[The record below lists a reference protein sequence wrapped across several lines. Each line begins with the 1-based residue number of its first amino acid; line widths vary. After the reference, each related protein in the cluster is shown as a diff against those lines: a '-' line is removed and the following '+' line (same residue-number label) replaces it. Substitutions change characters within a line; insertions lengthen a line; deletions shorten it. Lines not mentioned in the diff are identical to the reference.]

1 MTVSIA
7 ASVENDAPRI
17 GARLKEARKKKRLT
31 LDALAETC
39 GVTKGYLSK
48 LERDQVNA
56 SVASLVRVCA
66 ALDVPVGSLFDDAP
80 AGEVVRAQSL
90 PRIMFGGTAMT
101 EYLLT
106 PVGER
111 RVQVLLGEIEEGGG
125 SGAEAYTLPLDVTF
139 VHVLSGEVR
148 VTFEEDPGGAFGGD
162 DVLLGPGDA
171 FTFSPRRPHSFRSDS
186 SGGARVLWV
195 LAPALPEELHNRKPE
210 FLS

>member
-1 MTVSIA
+1 MSLAT
-7 ASVENDAPRI
+7 SVVGDAPRI
-17 GARLKEARKKKRLT
+17 GARLREARQKKRLT

-80 AGEVVRAQSL
+80 VGDVVRAQSL
-90 PRIMFGGTAMT
+90 PRIVFGGEAMT

-111 RVQVLLGEIEEGGG
+111 RVQVLLGHIEEGGG

-148 VTFEEDPGGAFGGD
+148 VTFEADPDGNFGGD
-162 DVLLGPGDA
+162 DVLLGAGDA
-171 FTFSPRRPHSFRSDS
+171 FTFSPRRPHSFRSEGSD
-186 SGGARVLWV
+186 GAQVLWV
-195 LAPALPEELHNRKPE
+195 LAPALPEQLPVMKQE
-210 FLS
+210 FSA

>member
-1 MTVSIA
+1 MSLATSVVS
-7 ASVENDAPRI
+7 DAPRI
-17 GARLKEARKKKRLT
+17 GARLREARQKKRLT

-80 AGEVVRAQSL
+80 AGDVVRAQSL
-90 PRIMFGGTAMT
+90 PRIVFGGEAMT

-111 RVQVLLGEIEEGGG
+111 RVQVLLGDIEEGGG

-148 VTFEEDPGGAFGGD
+148 VTFEADPDGSFVGD
-162 DVLLGPGDA
+162 DVLLGAGDA
-171 FTFSPRRPHSFRSDS
+171 FTFSPRRPHSFRSEG
-186 SGGARVLWV
+186 SGGAQVLWV
-195 LAPALPEELHNRKPE
+195 LAPALPEELPATKQE
-210 FLS
+210 FSS

>member
-1 MTVSIA
+1 MSV
-7 ASVENDAPRI
+7 ASQVDNDAPRI
-17 GARLKEARKKKRLT
+17 GARLREARQKKRLT
-31 LDALAETC
+31 LDALADTC

-80 AGEVVRAQSL
+80 SGEVVRAQSL
-90 PRIMFGGTAMT
+90 PRIMFGGEAMT

-111 RVQVLLGEIEEGGG
+111 RVQVLLGHIDDGGG

-139 VHVLSGEVR
+139 VHVIEGELR
-148 VTFEEDPGGAFGGD
+148 VTFEAEADGTFAGEE
-162 DVLLGPGDA
+162 VLLGPGDA
-171 FTFSPRRPHSFRSDS
+171 FTFSPRRRHSFRTEG

-195 LAPALPEELHNRKPE
+195 LAPALPEELAMRKQE
-210 FLS
+210 LHR

>member
-1 MTVSIA
+1 MSSA
-7 ASVENDAPRI
+7 AQVDVDAPRI
-17 GARLKEARKKKRLT
+17 GARLKEARLKKRLT
-31 LDALAETC
+31 LDALAYTC

-80 AGEVVRAQSL
+80 VGEVVRAQSL
-90 PRIMFGGTAMT
+90 PRIMFGGEQMT

-111 RVQVLLGEIEEGGG
+111 RVQVLLGHIEHGGG
-125 SGAEAYTLPLDVTF
+125 SGPEAYTLPLDVSF
-139 VHVLSGEVR
+139 VYVIDGELR
-148 VTFEEDPGGAFGGD
+148 VIFEADPGADFGGD
-162 DVLLGPGDA
+162 DISLGAGDA
-171 FTFSPRRPHSFRSDS
+171 FTFSPRRRHSFRSDS

-195 LAPALPEELHNRKPE
+195 LAPALPEELPIGKPG
-210 FLS
+210 LHR

>member
-1 MTVSIA
+1 MSLAT
-7 ASVENDAPRI
+7 SVFSDAPRI
-17 GARLKEARKKKRLT
+17 GARLKEARQKKRLT
-31 LDALAETC
+31 LDALADTC

-80 AGEVVRAQSL
+80 AGDVVRAQSL
-90 PRIMFGGTAMT
+90 PRIVFGGEAMT

-111 RVQVLLGEIEEGGG
+111 RVQVLLGDIAEGGG

-139 VHVLSGEVR
+139 VHVLSGRVR
-148 VTFEEDPGGAFGGD
+148 VIFEADPDGSFGGD
-162 DVLLGPGDA
+162 DVLLGAGDA
-171 FTFSPRRPHSFRSDS
+171 FTFSPRRPHSFRSEG
-186 SGGARVLWV
+186 SGGAQVLWV
-195 LAPALPEELHNRKPE
+195 LAPALPEELPAATPE
-210 FLS
+210 SSS

>member
-1 MTVSIA
+1 MAT
-7 ASVENDAPRI
+7 SVFSDAPRI
-17 GARLKEARKKKRLT
+17 GARLKEARQKKRLT
-31 LDALAETC
+31 LDALADTC

-80 AGEVVRAQSL
+80 AGDVVRAQSL
-90 PRIMFGGTAMT
+90 PRIVFGGEAMT

-111 RVQVLLGEIEEGGG
+111 RVQVLLGDIAEGGG

-139 VHVLSGEVR
+139 VHVLSGRVR
-148 VTFEEDPGGAFGGD
+148 VIFEADPDGSFGGD
-162 DVLLGPGDA
+162 DVLLGAGDA
-171 FTFSPRRPHSFRSDS
+171 FTFSPRRPHSFRSEGD
-186 SGGARVLWV
+186 GGAQVLWV
-195 LAPALPEELHNRKPE
+195 LAPALPERLPEELRE
-210 FLS
+210 SSS